1 MSEATAGRRQAG
13 SAVGQPTGPR
23 ATGPTLDR
31 RRVLRLALAL
41 PAAAALVSGCSGV
54 TARRKEPDPLVALA
68 DAARADAALAAAAIA
83 ADPGLSARIEPL
95 RAARAEHAAALD
107 AEVVRVGG
115 VPGAA
120 APTSVGPTAA
130 PAAPPSGSAQAR
142 PRPEPLP
149 RHRSRHGSSLSP
161 RCGTPSRRRSAVPRI
176 WCRVCRPSASVSS
189 RPSPPAVRPTRRCS
203 HERRQRPSRRRGGRL
218 AAGRPGHRARGAV
231 ELRPRDRVPEA
242 GAGRPRPAPTPRRTA
257 SCGARSRPR

>member
-68 DAARADAALAAAAIA
+68 DAARADAALAAAAVA

-115 VPGAA
+115 APGAA
-120 APTSVGPTAA
+120 APTSVGPAAA
-130 PAAPPSGSAQAR
+130 PAAPPTGSAQA
-142 PRPEPLP
+142 P
-149 RHRSRHGSSLSP
+149 
-161 RCGTPSRRRSAVPRI
+161 GTAGTS
-176 WCRVCRPSASVSS
+176 PSASVTA
-189 RPSPPAVRPTRRCS
+189 RVVTLAQVRDAV
-203 HERRQRPSRRRGGRL
+203 
-218 AAGRPGHRARGAV
+218 AASQRGAADLV
-231 ELRPRDRVPEA
+231 PGLPAERV
-242 GAGRPRPAPTPRRTA
+242 GLVA
-257 SCGARSRPR
+257 SVAACCAAYAEVLA

>member
-13 SAVGQPTGPR
+13 SAMGQATGPR
-23 ATGPTLDR
+23 TTGPTLDR

-68 DAARADAALAAAAIA
+68 DAARADAALAAAAVA

-115 VPGAA
+115 APGAA
-120 APTSVGPTAA
+120 APTSVSPTAA
-130 PAAPPSGSAQAR
+130 PAAPPTGSAQA
-142 PRPEPLP
+142 PAAD
-149 RHRSRHGSSLSP
+149 
-161 RCGTPSRRRSAVPRI
+161 GTAP
-176 WCRVCRPSASVSS
+176 PSATARVVTLAQV
-189 RPSPPAVRPTRRCS
+189 RDAV
-203 HERRQRPSRRRGGRL
+203 
-218 AAGRPGHRARGAV
+218 AASQRGAADLV
-231 ELRPRDRVPEA
+231 PGLPAERV
-242 GAGRPRPAPTPRRTA
+242 GLVA
-257 SCGARSRPR
+257 SVAACCAAYAEVLA

>member
-1 MSEATAGRRQAG
+1 VSEATAGRRQAG
-13 SAVGQPTGPR
+13 SAVGHPTGPR

-41 PAAAALVSGCSGV
+41 PAAAAFVSGCSGA

-68 DAARADAALAAAAIA
+68 DAARADVALAAAAVA

-130 PAAPPSGSAQAR
+130 PAAPSGSAPA
-142 PRPEPLP
+142 
-149 RHRSRHGSSLSP
+149 SAAA
-161 RCGTPSRRRSAVPRI
+161 GTS
-176 WCRVCRPSASVSS
+176 PSASVTP
-189 RPSPPAVRPTRRCS
+189 RVVTLVQVRDAV
-203 HERRQRPSRRRGGRL
+203 
-218 AAGRPGHRARGAV
+218 AASQRGAADLV
-231 ELRPRDRVPEA
+231 PGLPAERV
-242 GAGRPRPAPTPRRTA
+242 GLVA
-257 SCGARSRPR
+257 SVAACCAAYAAVLA